1 MRVKH
6 IHAKP
11 NEYIAVHRHHPR
23 YQTRRSGG
31 RGKSAIQIPVLAIL
45 IGLILLM
52 IYWKLVFTIAL
63 IAGGIYLIY
72 IFQKPLINMFCNLWK
87 KIKP

>member
-1 MRVKH
+1 MRVRH
-6 IHAKP
+6 VHAKS
-11 NEYIAVHRHHPR
+11 NEYIAVHRSRPR

-31 RGKSAIQIPVLAIL
+31 SGKSVVQIPVLAIL

-52 IYWKLVFTIAL
+52 IYWELVFTIAL

-72 IFQKPLINMFCNLWK
+72 IFRKPLAALFTSIWK
-87 KIKP
+87 KHKP